1 MKKILFISILLAL
14 MLFTTT
20 AYGSGYGI
28 RAGLNFSSIPSRTE
42 IILPG
47 DEGIIEALPDSYT
60 GFHIGVFGHFS
71 LLGIFIQPE
80 LLYTRTGQEMLA
92 KDATELGD
100 VYFTNTFSHLSLPVI
115 GGIKL
120 GPLRAGLGPIA
131 SVLLNKSQGYSEYK
145 ESVLDFDYNRVSI
158 GYQAMVGI
166 KLKNLL
172 LDFKYEGSLS
182 RFGDGVSIGETP
194 LAFDTRPRQ
203 FIISLGIMLN

>member
-1 MKKILFISILLAL
+1 MKKVLIISILSA
-14 MLFTTT
+14 MLLLTTT
-20 AYGSGYGI
+20 VYGSGFGI
-28 RAGLNFSSIPSRTE
+28 RAGLNFSSIPSKTE
-42 IILPG
+42 IIFP
-47 DEGIIEALPDSYT
+47 DEGGIIEALPDSYT
-60 GFHIGVFGHFS
+60 GFHFGVFSHFS

-92 KDATELGD
+92 KDANESGD
-100 VYFTNTFSHLSLPVI
+100 IYFTNTFNHLSLPVI
-115 GGIKL
+115 GGIQF

-131 SVLLNKSQGYSEYK
+131 SLLLSDSQGFSEYK

-166 KLKNLL
+166 KLSNLM

-182 RFGDGVSIGETP
+182 RFGDGINIGETP